1 MVLNMR
7 LKNEISPTLRD
18 IVNQFD
24 ENNRRPSDIYSSG
37 QKSAEKVGAAYENEV
52 DLDGDAVEN
61 CGTWNYDHDDQTSV
75 LDDPTICADSTYA
88 SYHEVLA
95 KDYPSNWFWPS
106 YMLL

>member
-24 ENNRRPSDIYSSG
+24 ENNRRPLDFFSSG
-37 QKSAEKVGAAYENEV
+37 QNPAEKVGAAYENEV

-61 CGTWNYDHDDQTSV
+61 CGTWDFDHDDQTSV
-75 LDDPTICADSTYA
+75 LDDPICADSTYA

-95 KDYPSNWFWPS
+95 KGYP
-106 YMLL
+106 